1 MPMQIKQKAYLAF
14 SLDIMNQIL
23 HMSYLRKELLVLL
36 VEMAVEVL
44 SQYSSSV
51 VAEEHSIWIHHRHNS
66 KVELLFY
73 TWVLNY
79 RLDEPFQ
86 SKIRYSFPRVCPSQH
101 HNPLSLMLPIL
112 HYLHIRYLQP

>member
-1 MPMQIKQKAYLAF
+1 MQIKQKAYLA
-14 SLDIMNQIL
+14 SPPDIMYQTL
-23 HMSYLRKELLVLL
+23 HMGYLGKELLILL

-73 TWVLNY
+73 TRVLYY

-86 SKIRYSFPRVCPSQH
+86 SEIRYSFPRVCPSQH

-112 HYLHIRYLQP
+112 RYLNIRYL